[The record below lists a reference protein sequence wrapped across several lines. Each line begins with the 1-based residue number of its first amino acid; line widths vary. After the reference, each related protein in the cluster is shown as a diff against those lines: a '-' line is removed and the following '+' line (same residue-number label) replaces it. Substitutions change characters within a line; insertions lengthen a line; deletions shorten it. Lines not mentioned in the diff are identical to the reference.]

1 MTIDMYGLIGTKYI
15 YTRKLG
21 HVYKQNEST
30 NLYWSLDL
38 LLYYF
43 VEAVLSTLDCEWVQW
58 QMFTCA

>member
-30 NLYWSLDL
+30 NLYWSLDQ

-43 VEAVLSTLDCEWVQW
+43 VEAVLSTLDCE
-58 QMFTCA
+58 